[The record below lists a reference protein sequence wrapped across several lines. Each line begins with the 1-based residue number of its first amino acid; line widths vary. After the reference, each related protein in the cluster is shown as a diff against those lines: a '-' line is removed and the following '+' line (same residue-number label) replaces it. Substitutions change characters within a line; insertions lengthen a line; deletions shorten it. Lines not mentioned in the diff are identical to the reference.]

1 MAAVVLHER
10 LTRLLLAGLAVGITG
25 LVLLLEPW
33 SLDWSDAR
41 VLAGLA
47 LLLLA
52 ALVSAATTVHVRAH
66 RWHATPLE
74 LLPWEFGLATVPI
87 LALAWAVDGAPSFA
101 WSAPL
106 GLIVVYQFALASA
119 FGEWGAVTV
128 MRSLPAITSNLAFM
142 AVPAVGLAASIAFV
156 DEPASATTL
165 LSLVLVLGGVVLGL
179 LADRRRRDSIA
190 PISA

>member
-1 MAAVVLHER
+1 
-10 LTRLLLAGLAVGITG
+10 
-25 LVLLLEPW
+25 
-33 SLDWSDAR
+33 
-41 VLAGLA
+41 
-47 LLLLA
+47 
-52 ALVSAATTVHVRAH
+52 
-66 RWHATPLE
+66 
-74 LLPWEFGLATVPI
+74 
-87 LALAWAVDGAPSFA
+87 
-101 WSAPL
+101 
-106 GLIVVYQFALASA
+106 
-119 FGEWGAVTV
+119 